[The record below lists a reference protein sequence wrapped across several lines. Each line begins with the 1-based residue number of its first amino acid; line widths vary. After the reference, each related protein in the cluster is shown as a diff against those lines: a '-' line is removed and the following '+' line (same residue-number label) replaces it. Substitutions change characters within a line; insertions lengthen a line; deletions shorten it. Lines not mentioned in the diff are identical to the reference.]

1 MKTFTLISG
10 IIGFLFVSSGVIFW
24 ILNLLL
30 PKKTKLK
37 IDEILKVFWLSI
49 DEKKVSQT
57 ISAYSKNVKRLY
69 SDPISTKKRKYKH
82 GRKINKN
89 SRRKT
94 ILVLVAFILPF
105 LILAG
110 IHLYVTD
117 ESIFLFFPNG
127 FDQYYTV
134 SGTLSIILASGVINL
149 WIYKVLS
156 NVFDKLSSVQSF
168 GSTWGI
174 IVLVFLLLLFSYPVV
189 GIVWGFFFHILFPL
203 EIFLFPNH
211 PAFYIWSPSIMP
223 MRNPLS
229 NYQWDFQIF
238 IAHANLFFQES
249 LHHIK
254 NFGFYLS
261 PTFFAMLTSPE
272 LITSSAFII
281 NLALQIISY
290 IPLYPVLLYLFLFTI
305 LLIIKF
311 LMRLA
316 IKPFTYLAQR
326 IIDNEIAEEERKNR
340 FPPRKLNEEE
350 PSLLFIAYRLFSL
363 GGYMLGLFSALA
375 ILYPITT
382 P

>member
-1 MKTFTLISG
+1 
-10 IIGFLFVSSGVIFW
+10 
-24 ILNLLL
+24 
-30 PKKTKLK
+30 
-37 IDEILKVFWLSI
+37 
-49 DEKKVSQT
+49 
-57 ISAYSKNVKRLY
+57 
-69 SDPISTKKRKYKH
+69 
-82 GRKINKN
+82 
-89 SRRKT
+89 
-94 ILVLVAFILPF
+94 
-105 LILAG
+105 
-110 IHLYVTD
+110 
-117 ESIFLFFPNG
+117 
-127 FDQYYTV
+127 
-134 SGTLSIILASGVINL
+134 
-149 WIYKVLS
+149 
-156 NVFDKLSSVQSF
+156 
-168 GSTWGI
+168 
-174 IVLVFLLLLFSYPVV
+174 
-189 GIVWGFFFHILFPL
+189 
-203 EIFLFPNH
+203 
-211 PAFYIWSPSIMP
+211 MP